1 MVVST
6 LLHNGFT
13 FRQSTSAPDNQVQV
27 FTISVP
33 KIIQYKPLSPRVQS
47 GHRVCGPFPPKTLP
61 AASAEVWHEEVRPQ
75 RPCPCLLLNRMT
87 HGAAGGWTWKRK
99 KSKGMGAFQNIHTQR
114 HSCLPFTDLIQ
125 CPLEWL
131 PGCPRDVCS
140 ILWRKKGPVPF
151 YSNNIYEV
159 LSMCKGLCKTPG
171 INLWG
176 KTKRGLDFTQ
186 LFSTDVLTTNYVLD
200 NVLGVKSNSSE
211 ENIALLPSW
220 DCTSVGEID
229 CRLIASLF
237 HYN

>member
-6 LLHNGFT
+6 LLHNGST

-33 KIIQYKPLSPRVQS
+33 RSFSTNVFSKGRVDTGCVDPSPKDPA
-47 GHRVCGPFPPKTLP
+47 CCFP
-61 AASAEVWHEEVRPQ
+61 AEVWHEEVRPQ
-75 RPCPCLLLNRMT
+75 ETLSLLVPAPAEWHMSCGGGE
-87 HGAAGGWTWKRK
+87 HGTQKE
-99 KSKGMGAFQNIHTQR
+99 QR
-114 HSCLPFTDLIQ
+114 HGHFRIFIHSGTLVAIHRSHSVSSI
-125 CPLEWL
+125 EWL
-131 PGCPRDVCS
+131 PPAAPRDVCS

-176 KTKRGLDFTQ
+176 KPKRVLTFTQ
-186 LFSTDVLTTNYVLD
+186 LFSTDVLTANYVLD

-211 ENIALLPSW
+211 ENTVSAPKLETALQW
-220 DCTSVGEID
+220 EK
-229 CRLIASLF
+229 
-237 HYN
+237 